1 MNEPERGPTQ
11 WLFLVG
17 AAGLL
22 VAMATDAVAVLGR
35 HIGRPLLGSIEVVQ
49 AAILLAS
56 SAAMVSATLAEKH
69 AVVHLLID
77 RLQPASR
84 AVLQRLH
91 ALLCMV
97 FFAALGA
104 GSIWIALD
112 MRGGYE
118 RSELLGIPFAPLR
131 VISILAVFAAAII
144 YAIRALRGPRT

>member
-1 MNEPERGPTQ
+1 MNEPRRGPTN

-22 VAMATDAVAVLGR
+22 LAMATDAIAVVGR

-77 RLQPASR
+77 RMSPASR
-84 AVLQRLH
+84 ALLQRLH
-91 ALLCMV
+91 ALLCVV

-104 GSIWIALD
+104 GSIWIALE

-131 VISILAVFAAAII
+131 CISILAVLAVAVI
-144 YAIRALRGPRT
+144 YALRALRRPGA